1 MNARRA
7 LARATAALLS
17 VLALLGAAAPVW
29 AQCAMCQS
37 VVAQSP
43 EAQAAARQ
51 LNLAILVMFVAPY
64 LVVAGLAFLF
74 FREPI
79 HRFLRRRIVRL
90 RPLPR

>member
-1 MNARRA
+1 MTSSPRRA
-7 LARATAALLS
+7 LPALLAAL
-17 VLALLGAAAPVW
+17 VLAGSRAG

-43 EAQAAARQ
+43 EAQSAGAQ

-64 LVVAGLAFLF
+64 VVLGVLALLIFKEPLTRSLLRAAG
-74 FREPI
+74 
-79 HRFLRRRIVRL
+79 

>member
-1 MNARRA
+1 MRGQARGLGRA
-7 LARATAALLS
+7 AVAAGPLS
-17 VLALLGAAAPVW
+17 

-51 LNLAILVMFVAPY
+51 LNLAILVLFSAPY
-64 LVVAGLAFLF
+64 LVVAGLAFLM
-74 FREPI
+74 FRKPI
-79 HRFLRRRIVRL
+79 GALVKSRVERFRARAFLRL